1 MPPPSPALFFDTI
14 NAFHKSAALKAGIDL
29 DLFSAIG
36 DTPATAAELAQSCES
51 SERGIRILADYLT
64 ILGFLE
70 KQGDRYA
77 LTPDSAFFLVRSS
90 PAYCGS
96 AAEFLHAPSVAGCF
110 DDLAAAVRKGGTAT
124 TEHGTIA
131 PEHPVWEKFARAMG
145 PMMIPPAHG
154 AAALIELPQDRP
166 TRILDIAAGHGTYG
180 ITFAQ
185 RNPLTH
191 VVALDWPN
199 VLTVA
204 QENAHAAG
212 LADRFST
219 ITGDAFTT
227 DLGNDY
233 DAVLVPNFLHH
244 FNRADCVSFLSR
256 VHEALRPGGQI
267 IIVEFIPNEDRI
279 TPPPAAGFALVMLGT
294 TPEGDAYTFAEYE
307 EMLSPIGFKDAT
319 HHPLPPSAQAAV
331 IAVK

>member
-1 MPPPSPALFFDTI
+1 MPPSPALFFETI

-36 DTPATAAELAQSCES
+36 NTPATAAELSARCKAAA
-51 SERGIRILADYLT
+51 RGVRILADYLT
-64 ILGFLE
+64 TLGFLE
-70 KQGDRYA
+70 KHGDRYS
-77 LTPDSAFFLVRSS
+77 LTPDSAVFLVRGS

-96 AAEFLHAPSVAGCF
+96 AVEFLHAPSIAGCF

-145 PMMIPPAHG
+145 PMMIPPAQG
-154 AAALIELPQDRP
+154 AAALVALPQDRP

-185 RNPLTH
+185 KNPLAH

-204 QENAHAAG
+204 QENATSAG
-212 LADRFST
+212 IADRFTT
-219 ITGDAFTT
+219 ITGDAFST
-227 DLGNDY
+227 DLGSDY

-244 FNRADCVSFLSR
+244 FNRADCIRFLTR
-256 VHEALRPGGQI
+256 VHAALRPGGQI
-267 IIVEFIPNEDRI
+267 VIVEFIPNEDRV
-279 TPPPAAGFALVMLGT
+279 TPPPAAGFALVMLAT
-294 TPEGDAYTFAEYE
+294 TPEGDAYTFAEYA
-307 EMLSPIGFKDAT
+307 EMLAPIGFKNAVC
-319 HHPLPPSAQAAV
+319 HPLPPSAQAVV

>member
-1 MPPPSPALFFDTI
+1 LISSP
-14 NAFHKSAALKAGIDL
+14 
-29 DLFSAIG
+29 
-36 DTPATAAELAQSCES
+36 S
-51 SERGIRILADYLT
+51 SEIRPQPLLNSARGGRILADYLT
-64 ILGFLE
+64 TLGFLE
-70 KQGDRYA
+70 KHGDRYS
-77 LTPDSAFFLVRSS
+77 LTPDSAVFLVRGS

-96 AAEFLHAPSVAGCF
+96 AVEFLHAPSIAGCF

-145 PMMIPPAHG
+145 PMMIPPAQG
-154 AAALIELPQDRP
+154 AAALVALPQDRP

-185 RNPLTH
+185 KNPLAH

-204 QENAHAAG
+204 QENATSAG
-212 LADRFST
+212 IADRFTT
-219 ITGDAFTT
+219 ITGDAFST
-227 DLGNDY
+227 DLGSDY

-244 FNRADCVSFLSR
+244 FNRADCIRFLTR
-256 VHEALRPGGQI
+256 VHAALRPGGQI
-267 IIVEFIPNEDRI
+267 VIVEFIPNEDRV
-279 TPPPAAGFALVMLGT
+279 TPPPAAGFALVMLAT
-294 TPEGDAYTFAEYE
+294 TPEGDAYTFAEYA
-307 EMLSPIGFKDAT
+307 EMLAPIGFKNAVC
-319 HHPLPPSAQAAV
+319 HPLPPSAQAVV

>member
-1 MPPPSPALFFDTI
+1 MPPSPALFFDTI
-14 NAFHKSAALKAGIDL
+14 NAFHKSSALKAGIDL

-36 DTPATAAELAQSCES
+36 GTSATAAELAARCSA

-64 ILGFLE
+64 ILGFIT
-70 KQGDRYA
+70 KDGDRYA

-154 AAALIELPQDRP
+154 AAALVSLPQDRP

-185 RNPLTH
+185 RNPLAH
-191 VVALDWPN
+191 VVALDWPG

-219 ITGDAFTT
+219 LSGDAFTT
-227 DLGNDY
+227 DLGAGY
-233 DAVLVPNFLHH
+233 DAILVPNFLHH
-244 FNRADCVSFLSR
+244 FNRDDCIRFLSR
-256 VHEALRPGGQI
+256 VHDALLPGGQLV
-267 IIVEFIPNEDRI
+267 IVEFIPNEDRV

-307 EMLSPIGFKDAT
+307 QMLAPIGFKDAA